1 MKSLRKERERERGKK
16 VYNEFRVV
24 GWRKGGGDKNEGLGR
39 AFNSP

>member
-1 MKSLRKERERERGKK
+1 MKSLRKEREREGEK